1 MRQMFQRIM
10 VSLPLVAI
18 LVVVGCRTTSA
29 DLADAGHMASL
40 TISSRSEVDILRA
53 MEAVFV
59 ANGYQHMGDLTFDK
73 KGSAWETALYGGW
86 NADGVWIRLKA
97 SVDPGPSGTYVIGCD
112 AFRVTGHNQGVM
124 EEEKKTTH
132 AYRDECKKILDEVQA
147 RLAQGGAAAV
157 QP

>member
-1 MRQMFQRIM
+1 MRRIIQQVM

-18 LVVVGCRTTSA
+18 LVVVGCRTTNA
-29 DLADAGHMASL
+29 DLADADHMASL
-40 TISSRSEVDILRA
+40 TISGRSEVDILRA

-59 ANGYQHMGDLTFDK
+59 ANGYQHMVDLTFDK

-86 NADGVWIRLKA
+86 STDGVWIRLKA
-97 SVDPGPSGTYVIGCD
+97 SVDPGPSGTYIIGCD
-112 AFRVTGHNQGVM
+112 AFRVTGHNEGVM

-147 RLAQGGAAAV
+147 RLAQGGAATV

>member
-1 MRQMFQRIM
+1 MKQIFQRVM

-18 LVVVGCRTTSA
+18 LVVGGCRTSA
-29 DLADAGHMASL
+29 DLADADHMASL
-40 TISSRSEVDILRA
+40 TISGHSEVDILRA

-59 ANGYQHMGDLTFDK
+59 ADGYQHMGDLTFDK

-86 NADGVWIRLKA
+86 NEGGVWIRLKG

-132 AYRDECKKILDEVQA
+132 AYRDECKKILNEVQA
-147 RLAQGGAAAV
+147 RLAQGGAGAV